1 MLELGLINN
10 DQLHVALEYGK
21 SCQVKLGQSL
31 VANRF
36 ISEKQL
42 KMVLS
47 SHLGVPA
54 IDLSTV
60 SVTEAMLKTIPKDLA
75 IRHELFPLGVE
86 RNGGRTMLKVAM
98 ADPMN
103 MQAIAEVEF
112 ATGSKVKAALAE
124 QTQLMAMVRQHY
136 LNHGAGPLHGLEQRQ
151 SIEFNQM
158 HNVYPEETELMDESA
173 PGTANPAQLGG
184 AIPLSADLPAAAQA
198 ASQGTEERLREMEL
212 KFKAL
217 LRVMLRK
224 ELISREEFISELQ
237 SLYMG

>member
-1 MLELGLINN
+1 MLNAHAARKRLGEVMLELGLINQ

-21 SCQVKLGQSL
+21 SWRMKLGQSL

-54 IDLSTV
+54 IDLSTI
-60 SVTEAMLKTIPKDLA
+60 SVTEATLKVIPKELA
-75 IRHELFPLGVE
+75 VRHGLFPLGVE
-86 RNGGRTMLKVAM
+86 LSGGRKMLKVAM

-103 MQAIAEVEF
+103 VQAISEVEF
-112 ATGSKVKAALAE
+112 ATGCKVKPALAE
-124 QTQLMAMVRQHY
+124 QTQLESMVRQHY
-136 LNHGAGPLHGLEQRQ
+136 LNYGAGPTQGLEQGQ
-151 SIEFNQM
+151 SIEFDTID
-158 HNVYPEETELMDESA
+158 PEGAEFMDE
-173 PGTANPAQLGG
+173 
-184 AIPLSADLPAAAQA
+184 AIPIETNLPAVAQTVSHGA
-198 ASQGTEERLREMEL
+198 EERLREMEL